1 MNNLLLPE
9 VLQNWIDNF
18 KVNLSQG
25 LFVFLLGILVVFF
38 GIALIVL
45 VVSVIGK
52 IMSVKDEKAKAKKEI
67 QETQSE
73 IVEEV
78 YEDIPD
84 HVKAAIVAAITAYY
98 FNQRS
103 NCEFKVK
110 KIKRI

>member
-9 VLQNWIDNF
+9 VLQNWVDNF
-18 KVNLSQG
+18 KANLSQG

-52 IMSVKDEKAKAKKEI
+52 IMSIKDEKAKAKKEI

-73 IVEEV
+73 IVDKV
-78 YEDIPD
+78 SEDIPD

-98 FNQRS
+98 FNQNS